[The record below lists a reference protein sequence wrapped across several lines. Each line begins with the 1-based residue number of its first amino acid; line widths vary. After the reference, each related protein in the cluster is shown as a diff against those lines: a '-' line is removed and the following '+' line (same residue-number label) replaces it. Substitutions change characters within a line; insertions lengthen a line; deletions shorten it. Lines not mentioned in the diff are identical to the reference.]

1 MEKKNIH
8 YSLYALY
15 FLFVLQKSEN
25 AAQHLRQD
33 GGREGVA
40 IERPPVNQDVG
51 VQATQSQGAKLKNVL
66 GNYEPDPPPPRE
78 GPGENGVPVKT
89 RPDEA
94 SKVDEKIR
102 EYGFNQYV
110 SDMISLD
117 RNIPDLRNP
126 Q

>member
-1 MEKKNIH
+1 M
-8 YSLYALY
+8 
-15 FLFVLQKSEN
+15 
-25 AAQHLRQD
+25 
-33 GGREGVA
+33 A
-40 IERPPVNQDVG
+40 IERPPVNHESHI
-51 VQATQSQGAKLKNVL
+51 QSQTQPGTKLKNVL

-89 RPDEA
+89 RGEEA
-94 SKVDEKIR
+94 AKVEEKIR

-117 RNIPDLRNP
+117 RNIPDLRNS